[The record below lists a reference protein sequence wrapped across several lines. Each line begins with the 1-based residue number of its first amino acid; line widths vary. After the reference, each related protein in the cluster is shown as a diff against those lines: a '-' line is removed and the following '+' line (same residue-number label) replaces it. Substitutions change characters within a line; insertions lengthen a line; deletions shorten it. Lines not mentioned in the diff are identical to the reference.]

1 MHRPPAFSFP
11 VGRSRWHATVLA
23 ACMSLALLSLFPLA
37 WAADTEFPAWAVWG
51 QALLVLLAG
60 IGAAV
65 VWRRSPVGRLRW
77 DGEHWLWVVSQDHAV
92 SGLRMVFD
100 FQWLVLVSL
109 QRAGQPLLWLWLEPV
124 HGTPHNWLA
133 LRRALVH
140 STHHGLRAPPQSTDP
155 EGLLP

>member
-1 MHRPPAFSFP
+1 MQ
-11 VGRSRWHATVLA
+11 
-23 ACMSLALLSLFPLA
+23 SLLILLTTAS
-37 WAADTEFPAWAVWG
+37 AVW
-51 QALLVLLAG
+51 A
-60 IGAAV
+60 
-65 VWRRSPVGRLRW
+65 WHRSPVGTLRW